1 MPIKA
6 LILWLVL
13 GSFEGLSAPIKIGEE
28 SSFGYISRADISFF
42 QEFGTPLSFSEV
54 TAPSFKNKFKEGVGA
69 LGSSFQ
75 CPGSHWFKF
84 EYLNPYGW
92 ERIKLRGNY
101 SMKQI
106 DFYSL
111 AHGYLGTAGD
121 RPTLGPKQWRLD
133 TQEVQ
138 IPLVKGL
145 NSVYIRVQCEIFLSA
160 IFQSS
165 TKGTNIN
172 YVFFRDYL
180 VVVFAT
186 IVFLVGGFTFWVGMV
201 GRSPIFLSYAGYVF
215 SASLV
220 AFSYLWVLPIIFDNL
235 VISSL
240 HVTLFGSVGVT
251 ASLTLFFYYL
261 FKLYRFSTFRV
272 LIKVLMIWNG
282 ILLIITIVKPY
293 VLIILAT
300 QTLLMALA
308 ACLIIWQLCRK
319 NPIAILFFVSGL
331 PFFFLA
337 QYSIGYV
344 LGLTGASVF
353 QAYLLPNAFLYET
366 LTFSILLGFHYFIER
381 RESEKLE
388 KEVQQNDLKF
398 AFQGMTNP
406 NFPELS
412 PQNKSR
418 LEEFINQKD
427 HTWIFAYESK
437 TRLFCAYADINQI
450 SLRDMLACTYLSGI
464 LRSHIFFNRH
474 LSSEDLLEN
483 MKVMIKRFY
492 RSDPAQAK
500 FDAIVLPIKSG

>member
-1 MPIKA
+1 M
-6 LILWLVL
+6 
-13 GSFEGLSAPIKIGEE
+13 
-28 SSFGYISRADISFF
+28 
-42 QEFGTPLSFSEV
+42 
-54 TAPSFKNKFKEGVGA
+54 
-69 LGSSFQ
+69 
-75 CPGSHWFKF
+75 
-84 EYLNPYGW
+84 
-92 ERIKLRGNY
+92 
-101 SMKQI
+101 
-106 DFYSL
+106 
-111 AHGYLGTAGD
+111 
-121 RPTLGPKQWRLD
+121 
-133 TQEVQ
+133 
-138 IPLVKGL
+138 
-145 NSVYIRVQCEIFLSA
+145 
-160 IFQSS
+160 
-165 TKGTNIN
+165 
-172 YVFFRDYL
+172 
-180 VVVFAT
+180 
-186 IVFLVGGFTFWVGMV
+186 
-201 GRSPIFLSYAGYVF
+201 
-215 SASLV
+215 
-220 AFSYLWVLPIIFDNL
+220 
-235 VISSL
+235 
-240 HVTLFGSVGVT
+240 
-251 ASLTLFFYYL
+251 
-261 FKLYRFSTFRV
+261 
-272 LIKVLMIWNG
+272 
-282 ILLIITIVKPY
+282 
-293 VLIILAT
+293 
-300 QTLLMALA
+300 
-308 ACLIIWQLCRK
+308 
-319 NPIAILFFVSGL
+319 
-331 PFFFLA
+331 
-337 QYSIGYV
+337 